1 MQKFGETG
9 NLRHI
14 YKNQLDKIC
23 FFHDHISS
31 NSKALA
37 KITISDKAL
46 KERAYE
52 VPANDKYDWYQRGL
66 ANMVN
71 KIFDKKTGSGASV
84 KEEVVQ
90 ELHKPVIK
98 KLKGRKCMKDL
109 TIIFEHESWNL

>member
-9 NLRHI
+9 NLKHI

-52 VPANDKYDWYQRGL
+52 VPANDKCD
-66 ANMVN
+66 
-71 KIFDKKTGSGASV
+71 
-84 KEEVVQ
+84 
-90 ELHKPVIK
+90 
-98 KLKGRKCMKDL
+98 
-109 TIIFEHESWNL
+109 

>member
-9 NLRHI
+9 NLKQI

-46 KERAYE
+46 KESA
-52 VPANDKYDWYQRGL
+52 
-66 ANMVN
+66 
-71 KIFDKKTGSGASV
+71 
-84 KEEVVQ
+84 
-90 ELHKPVIK
+90 
-98 KLKGRKCMKDL
+98 
-109 TIIFEHESWNL
+109 